1 MKILFAHD
9 HTFYTY
15 NNKFYSN
22 GGLSEKV
29 LKRYKLSPE
38 KVTLVSRQKSVDRI
52 EGNMSEV
59 SESNYSFV
67 KIENFKTLSSA
78 YKIFEARKKIND
90 YVKQAD
96 LVIARLPSSIGMIA
110 IKTAKKQKKPY
121 VIEVVGCPFDSLWNY
136 GGILPKIIAPLS
148 YISMRY
154 IVSGSENTLYV
165 TNEYLQKKYPSRGRK
180 VSCSNVEI
188 PYIDSFILKNRKEKI
203 KLGIRDDLVK
213 IGVIGG
219 LNNQYKGFDTA
230 IKALKLL
237 EKDNINAVLEI
248 VGMGS
253 RDVWENLAL
262 DLGMLDKVNFIGSLE
277 QGEEV
282 FKWLDGIDLYIQ
294 PSKTEGLPRALIEAM
309 SRGCPAVGS
318 RAGGIPELLDNDFLH
333 AIDNEVEL
341 SNKMIK
347 IIGNESLQLKL
358 ACRNFDKAKEYS
370 KELLDSKRDNFF
382 KSVFSEVDKNVRIN
396 QW

>member
-22 GGLSEKV
+22 GGLSENV
-29 LKRYKLSPE
+29 LKRYKLFPE
-38 KVTLVSRQKSVDRI
+38 KVTLVSRQKSVNRI

-67 KIENFKTLSSA
+67 NIENFKTLSSA
-78 YKIFEARKKIND
+78 YKIFEARRKINN

-121 VIEVVGCPFDSLWNY
+121 IIEVVGCPFDSLWNY
-136 GGILPKIIAPLS
+136 GGILPKMIAPLS

-154 IVSGSENTLYV
+154 AVSESKNTLYV
-165 TNEYLQKKYPSRGRK
+165 TNEYLQKKYPSRGKRI
-180 VSCSNVEI
+180 SCSNVEI
-188 PYIDSFILKNRKEKI
+188 PYINSLILKKRKEKI
-203 KLGIRDDLVK
+203 KSGIRNDVVK
-213 IGVIGG
+213 IGIIGG

-237 EKDNINAVLEI
+237 EKDNISAVLEI
-248 VGMGS
+248 VGAGN
-253 RDVWENLAL
+253 RDIWEKIAL
-262 DLGMLDKVNFIGSLE
+262 DLDVLNKVNFIGSLE

-282 FKWLDGIDLYIQ
+282 FKWLDSIDLYIQ

-309 SRGCPAVGS
+309 SRGCPAIGS

-341 SNKMIK
+341 SSKMIK
-347 IIGNESLQLKL
+347 IIGDESLQLEL
-358 ACRNFDKAKEYS
+358 ACKNFDKAKEYS
-370 KELLDSKRDNFF
+370 KELLDSKRDEFF
-382 KSVFSEVDKNVRIN
+382 KNVFSEVNKEIKIN
-396 QW
+396 Q

>member
-22 GGLSEKV
+22 GGLSENV
-29 LKRYKLSPE
+29 LKRYKLFPE
-38 KVTLVSRQKSVDRI
+38 KVTLVSRQKSVNRI

-67 KIENFKTLSSA
+67 NIENFKTLSSA
-78 YKIFEARKKIND
+78 YKIFEARRKINN

-121 VIEVVGCPFDSLWNY
+121 IIEVVGCPFDSLWNY
-136 GGILPKIIAPLS
+136 GGILPKMIAPLS

-154 IVSGSENTLYV
+154 AVSESKNTLYV
-165 TNEYLQKKYPSRGRK
+165 TNEYLQKKYPSRGKRI
-180 VSCSNVEI
+180 SCSNVEI
-188 PYIDSFILKNRKEKI
+188 PYINSLILKKRKEKI
-203 KLGIRDDLVK
+203 KSGMRNDVVK
-213 IGVIGG
+213 IGIIGG

-237 EKDNINAVLEI
+237 EKDNISAVLEI
-248 VGMGS
+248 VGAGN
-253 RDVWENLAL
+253 RDIWEKIAL
-262 DLGMLDKVNFIGSLE
+262 DLDVFNKVNFIGSLE

-282 FKWLDGIDLYIQ
+282 FKWLDSIDLYIQ

-309 SRGCPAVGS
+309 SRGCPAIGS
-318 RAGGIPELLDNDFLH
+318 RAGGIPELLDNDVLH

-341 SNKMIK
+341 SSKMIK
-347 IIGNESLQLKL
+347 IIGDESLQLEL
-358 ACRNFDKAKEYS
+358 ACKNFDKAKEYS
-370 KELLDSKRDNFF
+370 KELLDSKRDDFF
-382 KSVFSEVDKNVRIN
+382 KNVFSEVNKEIKIN
-396 QW
+396 Q